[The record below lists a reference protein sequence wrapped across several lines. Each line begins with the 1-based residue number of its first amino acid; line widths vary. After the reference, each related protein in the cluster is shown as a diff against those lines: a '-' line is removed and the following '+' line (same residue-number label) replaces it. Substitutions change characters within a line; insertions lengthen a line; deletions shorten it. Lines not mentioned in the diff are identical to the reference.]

1 MDFKSLYNKNKKFY
15 EGNKENDFYYKI
27 PADNYIENDIENKIV
42 KDFKIN
48 ILSKKYNVSVS
59 DREIYDE
66 IKKYVEEFKTK
77 ENLIAFLEKRYSV
90 DLNFFQEKYI
100 KSYIL
105 MHKLDSFIKND
116 EKINKDAFKK
126 ISLAE
131 TKLKDETAL
140 FYKVAN
146 EYNTDNLKESG
157 GSIGWIEKN
166 KLLKSFPELE
176 GVELKKGL
184 ITNVLRDQN
193 GYYIIKIEGLDASDA
208 NDLFVKASVIKVP
221 TMNLNTYLQ
230 KQFNNIR
237 IKEYTK

>member
-1 MDFKSLYNKNKKFY
+1 MALYIDFLLKKIVYLKDTDYGFSAFYAKLRNLPAISLGKESISYMDFKSLYNKNKKFY

-105 MHKLDSFIKND
+105 MHKLDSFIKTM
-116 EKINKDAFKK
+116 KK
-126 ISLAE
+126 
-131 TKLKDETAL
+131 
-140 FYKVAN
+140 
-146 EYNTDNLKESG
+146 
-157 GSIGWIEKN
+157 
-166 KLLKSFPELE
+166 
-176 GVELKKGL
+176 
-184 ITNVLRDQN
+184 
-193 GYYIIKIEGLDASDA
+193 
-208 NDLFVKASVIKVP
+208 
-221 TMNLNTYLQ
+221 
-230 KQFNNIR
+230 
-237 IKEYTK
+237 